1 MTTMNLLYVVI
12 AIMALVIIVLLTKR
26 FIQWVLRKDQRM
38 DEIQEKIIE
47 AHGIFREYGL
57 NNAEAVAKKAG
68 AINLDGLV
76 EALKETVNNYST
88 PAKAMLQLDECFG
101 ILLIKRSA
109 DPAWLGKTAKLI
121 RNEQALVAELDRLES
136 EEALAKRQAAI
147 IKAALAKESAT
158 PATPPAVV

>member
-1 MTTMNLLYVVI
+1 MTTMNLLYIVI
-12 AIMALVIIVLLTKR
+12 AILALVVIVQLARR
-26 FIQWVLRKDQRM
+26 FAQWVLRKDARI
-38 DEIQEKIIE
+38 DDIQKKIIE

-57 NNAEAVAKKAG
+57 NNAELVAKEAG
-68 AINLDGLV
+68 AIDLDGLV
-76 EALKETVNNYST
+76 EALKITVNNYST

-101 ILLIKRSA
+101 ILLIKRAA

-147 IKAALAKESAT
+147 IKEVLAKEAT
-158 PATPPAVV
+158 GGTSVK